1 MDSSISIGKNLFI
14 LYLVISSNFLPNLF
28 GCKVQQAFQHNILL
42 KHFLG
47 FLTLY
52 FFVTLAD
59 TSDTL
64 PSNLGHRFGIA
75 LIIYLFFIISSRVNF
90 RFWIPSI
97 ISLGAIY
104 IIELFKQDEKKKDE
118 AQRDKHRIEQ
128 FLKAQ
133 QIFVGI
139 SSLLMLIG
147 FIVYV
152 GEKKSEYGTHFH
164 WGTFFFGKTSC
175 KGDEETSNL
184 TTGEAIKR
192 AFTS

>member
-14 LYLVISSNFLPNLF
+14 LYLVISSNFLANLF
-28 GCKVQQAFQHNILL
+28 GCKVQQAFQSNMLL

-64 PSNLGHRFGIA
+64 PSDLGHRFGIA
-75 LIIYLFFIISSRVNF
+75 LIIYLFFILSTRVNF
-90 RFWIPSI
+90 RFWVPSMI
-97 ISLGAIY
+97 CLGAIY

-118 AQRDKHRIEQ
+118 NQRDKHRIEQ

-133 QIFVGI
+133 QILIGI

-152 GEKKSEYGTHFH
+152 GEKKSEYGRQFQ
-164 WGTFFFGKTSC
+164 WGTFFFGKTNC
-175 KGDEETSNL
+175 KGDKETSNL

-192 AFTS
+192 AFIN

>member
-1 MDSSISIGKNLFI
+1 MDSSIVIGKNLFI
-14 LYLVISSNFLPNLF
+14 LYLVISSNFLANLF
-28 GCKVQQAFQHNILL
+28 GCKVQQSFQDNMIL

-47 FLTLY
+47 FLTLF

-75 LIIYLFFIISSRVNF
+75 LIVYLFFILSTRVNF
-90 RFWIPSI
+90 RFWVPLML
-97 ISLGAIY
+97 SLGAIY

-118 AQRDKHRIEQ
+118 PQRNKHQIEQ
-128 FLKAQ
+128 FTKAQ
-133 QIFVGI
+133 QALIGL
-139 SSLLMLIG
+139 SSLFILIG

-152 GEKKSEYGTHFH
+152 GEKKTEYGKQFQ
-164 WGTFFFGKTSC
+164 WGDFFFGKTTC
-175 KGDEETSNL
+175 KGDKETSNL

-192 AFTS
+192 AFTN